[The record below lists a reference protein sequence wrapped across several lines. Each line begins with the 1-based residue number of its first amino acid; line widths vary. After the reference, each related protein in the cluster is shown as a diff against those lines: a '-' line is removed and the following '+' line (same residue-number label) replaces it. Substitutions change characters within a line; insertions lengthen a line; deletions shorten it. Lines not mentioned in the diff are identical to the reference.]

1 MNSTFMTFWQ
11 SAHSMLD
18 RFIARLPSLIVGV
31 IVFLLFYVLR
41 AHFLL
46 RGTPMSWNA
55 SLPCCPVCDRQ
66 ILENLPRP
74 ETIH

>member
-1 MNSTFMTFWQ
+1 MQ
-11 SAHSMLD
+11 
-18 RFIARLPSLIVGV
+18 
-31 IVFLLFYVLR
+31 LFG

-46 RGTPMSWNA
+46 RDTAMNREV
-55 SLPCCPVCDRQ
+55 SLPACPVCDHE